1 MTFRDSP
8 WPDGT
13 PCWVDLVVP
22 DRKRALA
29 FYGALFGWVYEEGTE
44 ETGFYTLAKL
54 DGRNLAGLMQVM
66 PGQESMPAVWTTY
79 LAVSD
84 ADKTAAAIVEAGG
97 TISSAPMDVMDLG
110 RMAIAEDPGGAVFG
124 IWQAGTHTGFQLANA
139 PGAVSWNEGMSRDFA
154 GAKEFY
160 GKVFGYALE
169 DLSAPGFDYTTIAV
183 GGNIVGGVGGLSA
196 EIPAETPPHWT
207 TYFSVT
213 DTDAAVAKVVE
224 LGGTVIMPA
233 VDSPHG
239 RVAEVADDQGAPFR
253 VISAP

>member
-29 FYGALFGWVYEEGTE
+29 FYGALFGWDYEEGTE
-44 ETGFYTLAKL
+44 ETGFYTLAKH

-84 ADKTAAAIVEAGG
+84 VDKTAEAIAEAGG
-97 TISSAPMDVMDLG
+97 TIASAPMDVMDLG

-139 PGAVSWNEGMSRDFA
+139 PGAVTWNEGMSRDFA
-154 GAKEFY
+154 GAKAFY
-160 GKVFGYALE
+160 GKVFGYELD
-169 DLSAPGFDYTTIAV
+169 DLSAPGFDYATIAV
-183 GGNIVGGVGGLSA
+183 GGNVVGGVGALSD
-196 EIPAETPPHWT
+196 EIPAEVPPHWA

-239 RVAEVADDQGAPFR
+239 RVAAVADDQGAPFR
-253 VISAP
+253 VISAR